1 MRKFKKPEF
10 DLSSLKTGAALLG
23 GATILY
29 FGMKKIANALIDF
42 KIQES
47 NAELHKRAEIASDL
61 MRAHSA
67 QTEHKPAQDSDNV
80 AYSEWWKGYH
90 YVVNSN
96 KNQYYYDA
104 IDQIHFYGTV
114 GFRHLGDAKYDFT
127 VSREEAKNLPFFRGE
142 TDCPNK
148 EELKYL
154 QFQSEARQVRAFSF
168 GENLVK

>member
-1 MRKFKKPEF
+1 MQKFKKPEF

-29 FGMKKIANALIDF
+29 LGMKKIANALIDF

-47 NAELHKRAEIASDL
+47 NAELHKRAEIASEL

-67 QTEHKPAQDSDNV
+67 QTEHKPAQDSDDTTND
-80 AYSEWWKGYH
+80 AWWKGYH
-90 YVVNSN
+90 HVVDSN

-114 GFRHLGDAKYDFT
+114 AFRHLGDAKYDFT

-142 TDCPNK
+142 TDYPNE

-154 QFQSEARQVRAFSF
+154 QF
-168 GENLVK
+168 